1 MGEARKGFRFG
12 LRARLNIMLIVGILL
27 ISLGLMRITYTVYK
41 HKVDNIFLEQAE
53 SAARDIA
60 SGSHLTF
67 QLPSHL
73 RKKVD
78 TDEFREVRARA
89 VAANDAQIIEDWMR
103 AQPPVPYKAK
113 YYEEHESTV
122 KHKEQYSLYAD
133 YMELVDELKGVMDAF
148 DINDVYLQYVVDG
161 VTYTLVDLWESLL
174 MVGAPKA
181 PIDAF
186 AQYTGEDVIPPTIYQ
201 TGEDWLCTACSP
213 IEEEW
218 EDEVWKPALACVDID
233 MRDVVE
239 ERHWFLV
246 NSALYVAAL
255 TLVVMAVSM
264 LLTRRLVTKP
274 LNQLA
279 QGATG
284 FAAGE
289 EGFSGEDVIE
299 LPIRSSDEIGDLYH
313 EIRSMQARIVDSAHK
328 LARVTAERERVK
340 TELNTAARI
349 QSATLPRQFPAFPDR
364 PEFDLYASMDP
375 AKEVGG
381 DFYDFFM
388 VDDDH
393 LVLVIADVSDK
404 GVPAALFM
412 MSAKNIINYRAR
424 MGGTPAEIL
433 TSANAQLCEDNA
445 ARMFV
450 TVWLGILELSTGR
463 MTCTNAGHEYPFIRH
478 SDGPFERL
486 DDQHGIIMGIMKRAT
501 YQEYEIALKPGS
513 KVFVYTDGLAE
524 ANNDREEQFGMDR
537 ILRALNE
544 NPGAKPLELLENMKR
559 AVDGF
564 VGDARQFD
572 DLTMLCMEYRGPVAD
587 DAGTP

>member
-1 MGEARKGFRFG
+1 M
-12 LRARLNIMLIVGILL
+12 
-27 ISLGLMRITYTVYK
+27 
-41 HKVDNIFLEQAE
+41 
-53 SAARDIA
+53 
-60 SGSHLTF
+60 
-67 QLPSHL
+67 
-73 RKKVD
+73 
-78 TDEFREVRARA
+78 
-89 VAANDAQIIEDWMR
+89 
-103 AQPPVPYKAK
+103 
-113 YYEEHESTV
+113 
-122 KHKEQYSLYAD
+122 
-133 YMELVDELKGVMDAF
+133 
-148 DINDVYLQYVVDG
+148 
-161 VTYTLVDLWESLL
+161 
-174 MVGAPKA
+174 
-181 PIDAF
+181 
-186 AQYTGEDVIPPTIYQ
+186 Q
-201 TGEDWLCTACSP
+201 T
-213 IEEEW
+213 
-218 EDEVWKPALACVDID
+218 
-233 MRDVVE
+233 
-239 ERHWFLV
+239 
-246 NSALYVAAL
+246 
-255 TLVVMAVSM
+255 
-264 LLTRRLVTKP
+264 
-274 LNQLA
+274 
-279 QGATG
+279 
-284 FAAGE
+284 
-289 EGFSGEDVIE
+289 
-299 LPIRSSDEIGDLYH
+299 
-313 EIRSMQARIVDSAHK
+313 RIVDSAHK

-340 TELNTAARI
+340 TELDTAARI
-349 QSATLPRQFPAFPDR
+349 QSAALPRQFPAFPDR

-424 MGGTPAEIL
+424 LGGTPAQIL

-445 ARMFV
+445 AKMFV

-463 MTCTNAGHEYPFIRH
+463 LTCTNAGHEYPFIRH
-478 SDGPFERL
+478 SGGPFERL

-544 NPGAKPLELLENMKR
+544 NPGAKPLELLENMQR

-572 DLTMLCMEYRGPVAD
+572 DLTMLCLEYRGPVGD